1 MKKIVIVGPVYPY
14 KGGISHYTG
23 LMARNLRKEYE
34 VEMISYKMQYPKFM
48 FKKEQRDY
56 DNDTFKVEDTKYLI
70 HTANPFNIAS
80 VSKKIRNMNPD
91 LVIVQWWHPY
101 FAPCYTILRM
111 GLKKIPV
118 IYVCHNVFPHER
130 FPLDCFLTKLVLK
143 KGNGFI
149 LHSNK
154 EVEDLKTI
162 IDNPKHIVA
171 KHPTYNAFKFNN
183 YTKSDAKSIIN
194 ESEDKKILLFFGLV
208 REYKGLKHLLRAMP
222 DIIQYDS
229 NIVLYVV
236 GDFGSDKEDY
246 LSIINENKIADNV
259 RIVDGY
265 VPDKEVEKYFAASDI
280 VVLPYESAT
289 QSGVVQ
295 IAYGFD
301 KPCLVTKVGGLP
313 DVVIDGKTGYVVEP
327 FNPRAIS
334 NAVINFYKENKEQE
348 FISGVQSEAYKYDW
362 DRMNEA
368 IQTLYN
374 DINDR
379 T

>member
-111 GLKKIPV
+111 ALKKIPV

-130 FPLDCFLTKLVLK
+130 FPLDRFLTKLVLK

-334 NAVINFYKENKEQE
+334 DAVINFYKENKEQE

>member
-130 FPLDCFLTKLVLK
+130 FPLDRFLTKLVLK

-236 GDFGSDKEDY
+236 GDFGSNKEDY

>member
-23 LMARNLRKEYE
+23 LMARNLRNEYD

-130 FPLDCFLTKLVLK
+130 FPLDRFLTKLVLK

-246 LSIINENKIADNV
+246 MSIINENKIADNV
-259 RIVDGY
+259 RIIDGY

-334 NAVINFYKENKEQE
+334 DAVINFYKENKEQE

>member
-130 FPLDCFLTKLVLK
+130 FPLDRFLSKLVLK

-154 EVEDLKTI
+154 EVEELKSI
-162 IDNPKHIVA
+162 LPKSKYVIT
-171 KHPTYNAFKFNN
+171 KIPTFNAFKFNN

-327 FNPRAIS
+327 FNPRVIS
-334 NAVINFYKENKEQE
+334 DAVINFYKENKEQE

>member
-130 FPLDCFLTKLVLK
+130 FPLDRFLTKLVLK

-259 RIVDGY
+259 RIIDGY

-334 NAVINFYKENKEQE
+334 DAVINFYKENKEQD

-368 IQTLYN
+368 IQSLYN

>member
-130 FPLDCFLTKLVLK
+130 FPLDRFLTKLVLK

-334 NAVINFYKENKEQE
+334 DAVINFYKENKEQE